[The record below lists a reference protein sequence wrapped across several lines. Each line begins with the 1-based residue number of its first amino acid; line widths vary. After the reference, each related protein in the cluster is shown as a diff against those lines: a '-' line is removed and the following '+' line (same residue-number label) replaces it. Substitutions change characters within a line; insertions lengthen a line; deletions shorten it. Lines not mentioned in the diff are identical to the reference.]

1 MTNILKSFLTRN
13 TYLNKLSIST
23 PSYQFNKYY
32 STTISSLPQ
41 STHSFDKKQPIEN
54 VDNKKYILTDKF
66 NRHHTY
72 LRISL
77 TERCNLRCKYCMPE
91 EGVMLSQA
99 DKILTSDEIIRLSKL
114 FVSAGVNK
122 IRFTGGEPLV
132 RKDVEPLIE
141 EVGKIKG
148 LEKIGI
154 TTNGILLNRKLDR
167 LHKAG
172 VNLLNISLDTLD
184 SDKFT
189 LITRRLGWDRVFQ
202 SIDNALELDNIKVK
216 VNCVIM
222 KGLNDMEICDFVEM
236 TRNKAVEIRFIE
248 YMPFDGN
255 LWSDKKFLA
264 YTDMIKIIHEKY
276 PTFKKYTIEEEEPNN
291 TSKTYHVPG
300 FKGKVGFITS
310 MSEHFCSSCNRL
322 RITADGNLKVCLFGN
337 TEVNLRDR
345 IREGASDQQLLEI
358 INAAVLKKKASHAD
372 KYKIQKNFGYSIK
385 QKKEVK
391 HYLLNVIYSSLNNF
405 ENNKNNP
412 KLQTQHRNYSTINN
426 NNNNNNNIN
435 SNENNEF
442 SHITKDG
449 KLPTMVDISDKIIT
463 KRTAHAQSIL
473 EFPSNVLSQL
483 LNLENG
489 FNNNSSNDN
498 NNKNKNNISNNKEII
513 SKKGPVFATSIIA
526 GTMAVK
532 NTSNLIPFCHPIPI
546 ESCKIDITIIDS
558 TSVKVDCIVSM
569 SGKTGVEME
578 ALTGA
583 TVASLTIY
591 DMCKALSKEIVI
603 KETKLISK
611 FGGKSSSPQ
620 ITK

>member
-1 MTNILKSFLTRN
+1 MTNIIKSFITRN
-13 TYLNKLSIST
+13 TFLNKLSPSSYQFNRYYSSSIST
-23 PSYQFNKYY
+23 PSTFSYE
-32 STTISSLPQ
+32 
-41 STHSFDKKQPIEN
+41 KKQQQRPIEN
-54 VDNKKYILTDKF
+54 VDDKKYILTDKF

-172 VNLLNISLDTLD
+172 VNLLNISLDTLN

-202 SIDNALELDNIKVK
+202 SIDNALKLDNIKVK

-236 TRNKAVEIRFIE
+236 TRDKSVEIRFIE

-255 LWSDKKFLA
+255 LWSDKKFLS

-276 PTFKKYTIEEEEPNN
+276 PTFKRYTIEEEEPNN

-345 IREGASDQQLLEI
+345 IRDGASDQQLLEI
-358 INAAVLKKKASHAD
+358 INAAVLKKKASHAE
-372 KYKIQKNFGYSIK
+372 KSKNKSIK
-385 QKKEVK
+385 QMKKVK
-391 HYLLNVIYSSLNNF
+391 NYLLKLINSSFINTNN
-405 ENNKNNP
+405 NS
-412 KLQTQHRNYSTINN
+412 KLQYIQQRNYSTNKNN
-426 NNNNNNNIN
+426 QNL
-435 SNENNEF
+435 ENNEF

-483 LNLENG
+483 LNLENNY
-489 FNNNSSNDN
+489 NND
-498 NNKNKNNISNNKEII
+498 NNISNNKEIV
-513 SKKGPVFATSIIA
+513 SKKGPVFATSIVA

-546 ESCKIDITIIDS
+546 ESCKIEITIMDS

-578 ALTGA
+578 ALTG
-583 TVASLTIY
+583 TTITSLTIY
-591 DMCKALSKEIVI
+591 DMCKALSKDIVI

>member
-1 MTNILKSFLTRN
+1 MTNIIKSFITRN
-13 TYLNKLSIST
+13 TYLNKLS
-23 PSYQFNKYY
+23 PSPYQFNKYY
-32 STTISSLPQ
+32 SSSIP
-41 STHSFDKKQPIEN
+41 THSNEKKQQPIQN
-54 VDNKKYILTDKF
+54 VDEDKKYILTDKF

-99 DKILTSDEIIRLSKL
+99 DKILTTDEIIRLSKL

-154 TTNGILLNRKLDR
+154 TTNGILLSRKLDR

-172 VNLLNISLDTLD
+172 VNLLNISLDTLN

-202 SIDNALELDNIKVK
+202 SIDNALKLDNIKVK

-222 KGLNDMEICDFVEM
+222 KGLNDMEICDFIEM
-236 TRNKAVEIRFIE
+236 TRDKSVEIRFIE

-255 LWSDKKFLA
+255 LWSDKKFLS

-345 IREGASDQQLLEI
+345 IRDGASDQQLLEI
-358 INAAVLKKKASHAD
+358 INAAVLKKKASHAGMYEIAQN
-372 KYKIQKNFGYSIK
+372 KNRPMILIGEKSKIQINFKNKSIK

-391 HYLLNVIYSSLNNF
+391 NYLL
-405 ENNKNNP
+405 
-412 KLQTQHRNYSTINN
+412 KLINSTFINN
-426 NNNNNNNIN
+426 NNNNNNYNNNN
-435 SNENNEF
+435 SKLQYIQQRNYSTNEF

-483 LNLENG
+483 LNLEN
-489 FNNNSSNDN
+489 NNNSNDNDN
-498 NNKNKNNISNNKEII
+498 NISKNKEIV
-513 SKKGPVFATSIIA
+513 SKKGPVFATSIVA

-546 ESCKIDITIIDS
+546 ESCKIEITIIDS

-583 TVASLTIY
+583 TITSLTIY
-591 DMCKALSKEIVI
+591 DMCKALSKDIVI

>member
-1 MTNILKSFLTRN
+1 MTNIIKSFITRY
-13 TYLNKLSIST
+13 TYLNKLS
-23 PSYQFNKYY
+23 PSPYQFNKYY
-32 STTISSLPQ
+32 SSSIPL
-41 STHSFDKKQPIEN
+41 SYEKKQQPIQN
-54 VDNKKYILTDKF
+54 VDDKKYILTDKF

-99 DKILTSDEIIRLSKL
+99 DKILTTDEIIRLSKL

-154 TTNGILLNRKLDR
+154 TTNGILLSRKLDR

-202 SIDNALELDNIKVK
+202 SIDNALKLDNIKVK

-236 TRNKAVEIRFIE
+236 TRDKSVEIRFIE

-255 LWSDKKFLA
+255 LWSDKKFLS

-345 IREGASDQQLLEI
+345 IRDGASDQQLLEI
-358 INAAVLKKKASHAD
+358 INAAVLKKKASHAGM
-372 KYKIQKNFGYSIK
+372 YEIAQNKNRPMILIGEKSKSIK

-391 HYLLNVIYSSLNNF
+391 NYLIKLINSSFINSNINNSS
-405 ENNKNNP
+405 
-412 KLQTQHRNYSTINN
+412 KLQYIQQRNYSTNKNN
-426 NNNNNNNIN
+426 QNL
-435 SNENNEF
+435 ENNEF

-483 LNLENG
+483 LNLEN
-489 FNNNSSNDN
+489 NNNNINNDN
-498 NNKNKNNISNNKEII
+498 NISKNKEIV
-513 SKKGPVFATSIIA
+513 SKKGPVFATSIVA

-546 ESCKIDITIIDS
+546 ESCKIEITIIDS

-583 TVASLTIY
+583 TITSLTIY
-591 DMCKALSKEIVI
+591 DMCKALSKDIVI